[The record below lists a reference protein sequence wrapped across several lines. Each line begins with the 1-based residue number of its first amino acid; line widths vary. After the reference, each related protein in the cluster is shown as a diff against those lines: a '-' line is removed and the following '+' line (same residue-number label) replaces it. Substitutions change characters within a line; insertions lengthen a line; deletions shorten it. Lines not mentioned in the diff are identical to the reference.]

1 MVDAEKLNPDE
12 MTDSKNPKE
21 TKEGGE
27 SKIHP
32 SEAKEETENA
42 PKPDLS
48 DDLNQE
54 DQEYSDEEYQRFVDL
69 YDRTL
74 SDISEGQIVIGRV
87 LAVTDQDVLID
98 IGFKSEGTIPLEE
111 FGEPPE
117 VKVGDKIEVYLEMI
131 EDTEGQLIL
140 SKKKAN
146 FMMLWDKVVDIYN
159 EGSTIEGKCVRRIKG
174 GIVVD
179 LMGVD
184 AFLPG
189 SQIDVKPIR
198 DFDALIGQTFTF
210 KVVKVNRLR
219 KNIVVSRRAL
229 LEKSMVEQRE
239 KVLAELE
246 KGQIREGTVKNIT
259 DFGVFVDLGGVDG
272 LLHINDLTWGR
283 INHSSEVVKLDEK
296 IKVVVLDFNDT
307 KDRISLGMKQL
318 QPHPWQGVKEK
329 YPQGTVVK
337 GRVVS
342 ITDYGA
348 FVELEKGVEGLIHV
362 SEMSWKRHGI
372 HPSKLVKL
380 GETVEAKILTI
391 DEERKRISLGLRQLT
406 PDPWEDIEKKYPV
419 GSKYK
424 GVVRNM
430 TNFGA
435 FVEIEEGIDGLIHI
449 SDLSW
454 TKKIKHPSEV
464 LKKGDEIE
472 IVVLDV
478 NKEERR
484 VSLGYKQLTENPWL
498 AFEEAYKA
506 DTLTPAKV
514 VRFVDKGL
522 IVELPLGLEGFV
534 PLYQMVESSMAQV
547 TKSIKVGDELSLAVI
562 EFDKENKR
570 VVLSIKKALE
580 TEKKEKTEAEKSEV
594 KASMKKE
601 AEAPALDETTSIE
614 TKEKKKETAKKTEKT
629 KAKTSKKKEEA
640 SSLEEGP
647 SKPENEEA
655 GKKIE
660 KKKAEEKKTEEVKAE
675 KTPEEKTEGEEEEKK
690 SSEKE
695 KEQADESKKD
705 ENSAEEEEKV

>member
-27 SKIHP
+27 SKIYP
-32 SEAKEETENA
+32 SEATEETENA

-54 DQEYSDEEYQRFVDL
+54 DQEYSDEEYQRFMDL

-74 SDISEGQIVIGRV
+74 SDIREGQIVIGRV

-117 VKVGDKIEVYLEMI
+117 VKVGDKIEVYLETI

-198 DFDALIGQTFTF
+198 DFDALIGQIFTF

-229 LEKSMVEQRE
+229 LEESMVEQRE

-246 KGQIREGTVKNIT
+246 KGQIREGMVKNIT

-391 DEERKRISLGLRQLT
+391 DEERKRISLGLKQLT

-484 VSLGYKQLTENPWL
+484 VSLGYKQLTEDPWP
-498 AFEEAYKA
+498 AFEEAYKV

-534 PLYQMVESSMAQV
+534 PLHQIVESSMAQV
-547 TKSIKVGDELSLAVI
+547 TKSIKVGDELNFAVI

-570 VVLSIKKALE
+570 VVLSRKKALE
-580 TEKKEKTEAEKSEV
+580 TEKKEKTEAGKSEV
-594 KASMKKE
+594 KSSMKKE

-614 TKEKKKETAKKTEKT
+614 TKEKKKEKKAGKT
-629 KAKTSKKKEEA
+629 KAKASKKKEEA
-640 SSLEEGP
+640 SSQEEGP
-647 SKPENEEA
+647 SKPENEEG
-655 GKKIE
+655 GKTSE
-660 KKKAEEKKTEEVKAE
+660 KKKSEDKKTEEVKAE
-675 KTPEEKTEGEEEEKK
+675 KTPEEKTEGEGEEEKN
-690 SSEKE
+690 SSEE
-695 KEQADESKKD
+695 EEEQADESKKD